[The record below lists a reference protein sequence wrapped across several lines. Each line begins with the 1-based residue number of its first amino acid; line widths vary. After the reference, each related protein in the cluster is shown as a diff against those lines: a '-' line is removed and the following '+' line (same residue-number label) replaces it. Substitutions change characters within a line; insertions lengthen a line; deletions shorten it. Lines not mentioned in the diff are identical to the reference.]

1 MKLYFSIIAALVLG
15 TSAVHAQTWTYHDTI
30 DQGVQVY
37 LDRDSIRPAS
47 YWANRLATVS
57 VGVSGEETSLLF
69 LEVNCAHNTMRYNGK
84 WSGTQPNQTMG
95 KLVRTICNQ
104 RL

>member
-1 MKLYFSIIAALVLG
+1 MKYILTTLVALLL
-15 TSAVHAQTWTYHDTI
+15 SATAQAQTWTYHETI

-47 YWANRLATVS
+47 YWANRYATVS
-57 VGVSGEETSLLF
+57 VGVSGEETQLLF
-69 LEVNCAHNTMRYNGK
+69 LEVNCAHNTIKHNGT
-84 WSGTQPNQTMG
+84 WSGTQPNRTVG
-95 KLVRTICNQ
+95 KLVRTICSQ

>member
-1 MKLYFSIIAALVLG
+1 MKLILTTLVALLL
-15 TSAVHAQTWTYHDTI
+15 SATAQAQTWIHHDTI

-47 YWANRLATVS
+47 YWANRYATVS

-95 KLVRTICNQ
+95 KLVRTICAQ

>member
-1 MKLYFSIIAALVLG
+1 MIYNLIAAVALAF
-15 TSAVHAQTWTYHDTI
+15 TASAQAQTWTYHDTL
-30 DQGVQVY
+30 DLGVQVY
-37 LDRDSIRPAS
+37 LDRDSVRPAPHWS
-47 YWANRLATVS
+47 NRLATVA

-95 KLVRTICNQ
+95 KLVRTICNH